1 MAIPWLVEK
10 KIDISR
16 FVARHRRSYQFFFI
30 LSRFIDKSN
39 NIFIHRWQKSTKQ
52 FFMHFDLSNTHAH
65 PIRCVY
71 FRTLLKHVQLSQ
83 CLWNQL
89 FRPICVG
96 AGSRPCPRRS
106 NPRPSRS
113 ALLCRPPSTRLTTGK
128 ESFRS
133 RRLCCSSRR
142 CLYTPETIWFF
153 PPITSVFRYRLSVTR
168 FCEISRLWQNIISL
182 WQCFDGLFSIWQN
195 CEPTLVNILC
205 FWANIHRCKG
215 PKIERII

>member
-1 MAIPWLVEK
+1 MGENDPYPTAILCHAACTYNIAPH
-10 KIDISR
+10 SR
-16 FVARHRRSYQFFFI
+16 LQ
-30 LSRFIDKSN
+30 DQD
-39 NIFIHRWQKSTKQ
+39 RW
-52 FFMHFDLSNTHAH
+52 AAY
-65 PIRCVY
+65 Y
-71 FRTLLKHVQLSQ
+71 FTTCGL
-83 CLWNQL
+83 LWNQL